1 MRDSKMELLTKD
13 IEGFEGL
20 YTIDSFGRVF
30 SKKRNRFYH
39 GKTTKNGYMYI
50 TLSDE
55 DGGQKQI
62 FSIHRL
68 VAFHFLKKIDKKI
81 QVNHIDGIKTNNLL
95 INLEWVT
102 ASENVLHS
110 YSNGRE
116 GSFKYSKYQRDMA
129 VKLRGENR
137 TFKEIAIITGC
148 SEIAAKRAVYA
159 NNKLNNAI

>member
-13 IEGFEGL
+13 IEGFEDL

-30 SKKRNRFYH
+30 SKKRNRFYY
-39 GKTTKNGYMYI
+39 GRTSKNGYMYI
-50 TLSDE
+50 ALSDE
-55 DGGQKQI
+55 EGSKKQL
-62 FSIHRL
+62 FAIHRL
-68 VAFHFLKKIDKKI
+68 VALHFLKKIDKKI

-102 ASENVLHS
+102 ASENVQHS

-129 VKLRGENR
+129 IELRGENF
-137 TFKEIAIITGC
+137 TFKEIASITGC
-148 SEIAAKRAVYA
+148 SAAAAKRAVYA